1 MEFNM
6 ADGTS
11 PVHTIRS
18 ASDEAAAK
26 TENPKTH
33 SIRSASDE
41 GMTKSGK
48 PETKQPHDQ
57 SARSLEGRSF
67 EGRSFEG
74 RKAQTGGSAERL
86 TERAAQQ
93 FAAGGELAG
102 RAVQN
107 IARPAEQNLTAAME
121 FGNTMT
127 SRYEAACS
135 EIVRYMQQA
144 AQRQSEMMND
154 MLRARSPS
162 DVLLAGNRYL
172 LGGLQAFLDAN
183 GRIARSSTQMATQ
196 MAPHTLD
203 EADRKRDRRPA

>member
-1 MEFNM
+1 M

-26 TENPKTH
+26 TESPKTH

-41 GMTKSGK
+41 GATRSGK
-48 PETKQPHDQ
+48 PEAKQPHDQ
-57 SARSLEGRSF
+57 PARPLEGQSF
-67 EGRSFEG
+67 EGMMAQAG
-74 RKAQTGGSAERL
+74 RGSGERA
-86 TERAAQQ
+86 TERSAQQ

-102 RAVQN
+102 RTLQD
-107 IARPAEQNLTAAME
+107 IARPAAQNLTAAME
-121 FGNTMT
+121 SGNVMT

-172 LGGLQAFLDAN
+172 LGGLQAFFDAN
-183 GRIARSSTQMATQ
+183 GRIARSSA
-196 MAPHTLD
+196 HTAD
-203 EADRKRDRRPA
+203 EADRKRNRRSV